1 MRHSY
6 HIQSHMQ
13 PRPFDD
19 TGTDTNTDVVCN
31 ELRVSIR
38 ADTDH
43 GATAARSEK
52 RYGNGELTW
61 GDGLEGEG
69 RRAVAAARRARG
81 GRGRRRGGG
90 GRGGEP
96 LLVAPVEG
104 GAGDPER
111 GGHGQDDQAPPPERR
126 RRRRAAPPAAHHR
139 VLLNRGRGRERAR
152 VMRGSG
158 EIAAL
163 PSRGLPRRPC
173 VSARGACQ

>member
-96 LLVAPVEG
+96 LLVALVEG
-104 GAGDPER
+104 
-111 GGHGQDDQAPPPERR
+111 
-126 RRRRAAPPAAHHR
+126 
-139 VLLNRGRGRERAR
+139 RGRGVVRTAELEERPQER
-152 VMRGSG
+152 CRPG
-158 EIAAL
+158 EGRAGLGVRRQEQGPRPAAPAKD
-163 PSRGLPRRPC
+163 PSRQEEDWG
-173 VSARGACQ
+173 RGG